1 MGFEEKFDA
10 AKDKVSG
17 KAKEAYGDLANDD
30 QKKAEGQ
37 GEQARGEV
45 KERVEDLKDGL
56 SDAVDG
62 IKDAFKKK

>member
-30 QKKAEGQ
+30 QKKPKVRESRPEAKLRN
-37 GEQARGEV
+37 A
-45 KERVEDLKDGL
+45 
-56 SDAVDG
+56 
-62 IKDAFKKK
+62 

>member
-17 KAKEAYGDLANDD
+17 KAKEAYGNLTDDD

-37 GEQARGEV
+37 GEQAKGDI
-45 KERVEDLKDGL
+45 KSRVEDLKDGL
-56 SDAVDG
+56 SDAAEGV
-62 IKDAFKKK
+62 KDAFKK